1 MNNAKSKDI
10 KFISLFILIVTL
22 SFFYLFQ
29 TSYAK
34 YRKMIDG
41 NISSNIASWKIV
53 VNDEII
59 GNKKTLT
66 NDIVPV
72 FPGDEYTKDS
82 VLAPGSVGYFDLI
95 IDANDVDVSF
105 NYEII
110 PEVSDESII
119 KDLKVNSYIINPDEN
134 SANIPYNKEQAITG
148 TIEHNSKNI
157 TIRVY
162 IEWDDSEEATMDN
175 TADTNAAI
183 NDDGKALITT
193 SLKFSQIKN

>member
-59 GNKKTLT
+59 GNKKALT

-95 IDANDVDVSF
+95 IDASDVDVSF

-134 SANIPYNKEQAITG
+134 STNVPYNKEQAITG
-148 TIEHNSKNI
+148 TIEHNSKNT

-193 SLKFSQIKN
+193 SLRFSQIKN